1 MGHPHQLRVDARPV
15 TRDGPGRRPVLA
27 GVVVAGHHPDGDG
40 RLALTPDEFLYLH
53 SRLDTI
59 TDGYGLTEVP
69 RPEVVQGE
77 YLRRLRER
85 GISVRP
91 VAAPAEG
98 GLPALEK
105 VVVFKSGPG
114 EAIARLTLT
123 PAQAQALLA
132 RCTQI
137 ALEFLH
143 DNAWGG
149 ESAWNQ

>member
-1 MGHPHQLRVDARPV
+1 MSHPQQHHVEARPV
-15 TRDGPGRRPVLA
+15 TRDVPGRRPVLA
-27 GVVVAGHHPDGDG
+27 EVVVASDHPDGNG
-40 RLALTPDEFLYLH
+40 RLALSPDELLYLH
-53 SRLDTI
+53 GRLDTI
-59 TDGYGLTEVP
+59 THGHGLAEVP
-69 RPEVVQGE
+69 RPEVVQGA

-85 GISVRP
+85 GVSVRP
-91 VAAPAEG
+91 VATPAEG

-105 VVVFKSGPG
+105 VVVFTSGPG

-123 PAQAQALLA
+123 PGQAQALLA

-149 ESAWNQ
+149 ESAWNR